1 MTEVPKSAGKSAL
14 RFSTAGEAIA
24 YVAKHNLSQVE
35 ADPIFDANDIDR
47 DDAWVMVEKARA
59 AENIAYMEE
68 GRRARERLAASAIA
82 QLEASR
88 QPAAKPKPQAE
99 PEDFFSSSTQ
109 PRRADDG
116 DEEELPTEA
125 EPAQAEPEPEPE
137 PKAALPAVIPLTP
150 TVGDIWDQALAEMNR
165 VHAVIESVG
174 GKTVIASWEPSPKDE
189 SRMELVYQA
198 KEHFLLRY
206 SNKFISYPIP
216 NMRGGVKQESVPVG
230 LWWLNNVNRRQF
242 RGVMFRP
249 GASPEVNNCLNLW
262 QGWGVEDR
270 AGDWGLLRNH
280 ILKVICNGNRD
291 FAVYVLRWIAWSI
304 QHPDAPAEVALVLI
318 GQKGTGKGTLVR
330 CLERIFKPHSFQVSD
345 REDVIGKFNGHL
357 EDVILFIADE
367 AYWGGDKRCIGRLQG
382 MITEPELPIQ
392 HKGFNTKKVPN
403 YLHVVMLAEP
413 GWVVPAGKH
422 ERRYA
427 VLSVSDK
434 HIGDV
439 KYFTAL
445 RNEIANGG
453 AEGMF
458 HDLRSID
465 LGDWHPRQIPEALLH
480 SAAIQR
486 QQSKTLPPLEKYYA
500 MLLHEAKLPGPRISK
515 KPNRAMTRDLVED
528 AIKRVPRLK
537 FELDEWSLRDFLTD
551 TARIGEVCTQ
561 KHFTHGNGYLF
572 PPLAIARAAWEQLYG
587 PTISDQEAEEWG
599 D

>member
-1 MTEVPKSAGKSAL
+1 M
-14 RFSTAGEAIA
+14 
-24 YVAKHNLSQVE
+24 
-35 ADPIFDANDIDR
+35 
-47 DDAWVMVEKARA
+47 
-59 AENIAYMEE
+59 
-68 GRRARERLAASAIA
+68 
-82 QLEASR
+82 
-88 QPAAKPKPQAE
+88 
-99 PEDFFSSSTQ
+99 
-109 PRRADDG
+109 DDG
-116 DEEELPTEA
+116 DEA

-137 PKAALPAVIPLTP
+137 PKEKTALPAVIPLTP

-174 GKTVIASWEPSPKDE
+174 DKTVIASWEPSPKDE
-189 SRMELVYQA
+189 NRMELVYQA

-206 SNKFISYPIP
+206 ANKFISYPIP

-249 GASPEVNNCLNLW
+249 GAPPEVNNCLNLW
-262 QGWGVEDR
+262 QGWGVEDW
-270 AGDWGLLRNH
+270 AGDWGLLRSH
-280 ILKVICNGNRD
+280 ILKVICNDNRD
-291 FAVYVLRWIAWSI
+291 FAVYVIRWIAWAI
-304 QHPDAPAEVALVLI
+304 QHPDAQAEVALVLI

-403 YLHVVMLAEP
+403 YLHVVMFAEP

-439 KYFTAL
+439 EYFTAL
-445 RNEIANGG
+445 RNEIAIGG

-458 HDLRSID
+458 HDLRRID

-486 QQSKTLPPLEKYYA
+486 QQSKTLPPQEKYYA

-528 AIKRVPRLK
+528 AVKRVPRLK

-551 TARIGEVCTQ
+551 TARIGEACTQ

-587 PTISDQEAEEWG
+587 PTIWDQEAEEWG
-599 D
+599 

>member
-1 MTEVPKSAGKSAL
+1 MTELPKSAGKSAL

-24 YVAKHNLSQVE
+24 YVGKHNLSRVE
-35 ADPIFDANDIDR
+35 ADPIFDANEIDR
-47 DDAWVMVEKARA
+47 DDAWAMVEKARA
-59 AENIAYMEE
+59 AEKVAYFEE
-68 GRRARERLAASAIA
+68 GRRARERLAA
-82 QLEASR
+82 LEASR
-88 QPAAKPKPQAE
+88 QPVAKPKPQAE
-99 PEDFFSSSTQ
+99 REDFFSSSAQ
-109 PRRADDG
+109 PRRVEDG

-137 PKAALPAVIPLTP
+137 PEPKAALPAVIPLTP
-150 TVGDIWDQALAEMNR
+150 TVGNIWDQALAEMNR

-357 EDVILFIADE
+357 EDVVLFIADE

-403 YLHVVMLAEP
+403 YLHVLMLAEP

-458 HDLRSID
+458 HDLRRID
-465 LGDWHPRQIPEALLH
+465 LGDWHPRQIPETLLH

-551 TARIGEVCTQ
+551 TARIGEACTQ

-587 PTISDQEAEEWG
+587 PTIWDQEAEEWG
-599 D
+599 